1 MGGKISKKNP
11 FVIYNIFPRLLG
23 KMSIWGSHMQ
33 RAKDMGFTW
42 IYINPLSYPGF
53 SGSLYSVKDY
63 YKVNPLFLDDSSKSE
78 DDQLKDMIKEA
89 HSMGL
94 NVMFDFVIN
103 HTAIDSVLT
112 ESHPD
117 WYLRGPRGGIKRPE
131 VWEGDKLVATW
142 GDLGEIDNKNSVD
155 RDNLWQYWKDLLD
168 YYLSLGVD
176 GFRCDAAYQVLPEL
190 WTKLISHC
198 KKKSKKIMFFA
209 ETLGCEIELVV
220 ALAEAGFDFTFNSS
234 KWWDFREEWCLSQ
247 YRENAPLAPSIAFA
261 ESHDTLRLAKEL
273 DNNEAAIKMRYLFS
287 VIYSTSVM
295 MPIGF
300 EYGFRRKPDV
310 VNTSPDNWED
320 INIDLSSF
328 IAKANQLKYRY
339 QVFNEDNDI
348 TLVNLNNENV
358 FAMIKTSRD
367 CKEKVLII
375 INKSLGVHRHINIKL
390 SEILASDLSIIQD
403 LSIEYAMDS
412 IPTVLDYSLRPAQVM
427 IFYVKN

>member
-1 MGGKISKKNP
+1 
-11 FVIYNIFPRLLG
+11 
-23 KMSIWGSHMQ
+23 
-33 RAKDMGFTW
+33 
-42 IYINPLSYPGF
+42 
-53 SGSLYSVKDY
+53 
-63 YKVNPLFLDDSSKSE
+63 
-78 DDQLKDMIKEA
+78 
-89 HSMGL
+89 
-94 NVMFDFVIN
+94 
-103 HTAIDSVLT
+103 
-112 ESHPD
+112 
-117 WYLRGPRGGIKRPE
+117 
-131 VWEGDKLVATW
+131 
-142 GDLGEIDNKNSVD
+142 
-155 RDNLWQYWKDLLD
+155 
-168 YYLSLGVD
+168 
-176 GFRCDAAYQVLPEL
+176 
-190 WTKLISHC
+190 
-198 KKKSKKIMFFA
+198 MFFA